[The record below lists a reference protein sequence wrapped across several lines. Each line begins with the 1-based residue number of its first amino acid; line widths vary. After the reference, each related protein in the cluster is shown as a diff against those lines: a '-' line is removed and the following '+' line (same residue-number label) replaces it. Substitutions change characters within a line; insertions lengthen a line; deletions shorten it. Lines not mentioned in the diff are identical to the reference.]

1 MHLTGTIINVATIL
15 LGGFFG
21 LLLGNRLPEKVRYTV
36 MMALGLFTFA
46 YGIRLFMQTGNSL
59 VVLISMLIG
68 VLLGEWW
75 RIEDALSHL
84 GVFLERKFNRNKGIE
99 SAKFIRGF
107 LSASLLFSIGPMAIL
122 GSIQD
127 GLTGDYNTLVIKAIM
142 DGFAA
147 IAFASSL
154 GIGVLFSSLVILV
167 YQGGLSL
174 LATQLQFIM
183 SDQVL
188 AEFSA
193 IGGIMLMGI
202 AVSSLLEVK
211 KIRVA
216 NFLPGFIILPL
227 VIWIFNFFGIYVSFQ

>member
-1 MHLTGTIINVATIL
+1 MMHLTGTVINVATIL

-21 LLLGNRLPEKVRYTV
+21 LLLGNRMPEKVRYTV
-36 MMALGLFTFA
+36 MMSLGLFTLA
-46 YGIRLFMQTGNSL
+46 YGVRLFMQTGNAL
-59 VVLISMLIG
+59 VVLICMLIG

-75 RIEDALSHL
+75 RIEDGLSHL
-84 GVFLERKFNRNKGIE
+84 GVYLEKKFNRNKGIE
-99 SAKFIRGF
+99 SAKFIHGF
-107 LSASLLFSIGPMAIL
+107 LTASLLFSIGPMAIL

-127 GLTGDYNTLVIKAIM
+127 GLTGDFNTLVIKAIM

-167 YQGGLSL
+167 YQGGISL

-202 AVSSLLEVK
+202 AVSSLLEIK

-216 NFLPGFIILPL
+216 NFLPGFIVLP
-227 VIWIFNFFGIYVSFQ
+227 VIIWIFNYFRIY

>member
-15 LGGFFG
+15 LGGFLG
-21 LLLGNRLPEKVRYTV
+21 LLLGNRLSEKVRYTV

-46 YGIRLFMQTGNSL
+46 YGIRLFMQTGNAL

-68 VLLGEWW
+68 VLLGEWG
-75 RIEDALSHL
+75 RIEDGLSYV
-84 GVFLERKFNRNKGIE
+84 GVFLEKKFNRNKGVE

-107 LSASLLFSIGPMAIL
+107 LTASLLFMIGPMAIL
-122 GSIQD
+122 GSFQD
-127 GLTGDYNTLVIKAIM
+127 GLTGDYNTLVVKSIM

-154 GIGVLFSSLVILV
+154 GIGVLFSSVVILV

-174 LATQLQFIM
+174 LATQLQPIM

-202 AVSSLLEVK
+202 AVSSLLEIK

-216 NFLPGFIILPL
+216 NFLPGFIVLPL
-227 VIWIFNFFGIYVSFQ
+227 IIWLFNLFGIY

>member
-1 MHLTGTIINVATIL
+1 MMHLTGTIINVATIL

-21 LLLGNRLPEKVRYTV
+21 LLLGNRMPEKVRYTV
-36 MMALGLFTFA
+36 MMSLGLFTLA
-46 YGIRLFMQTGNSL
+46 YGVRLFMQTGNAL

-68 VLLGEWW
+68 VLFGEWW
-75 RIEDALSHL
+75 RIEDGLSHL
-84 GVFLERKFNRNKGIE
+84 GVYLEKKFNRNKGIE
-99 SAKFIRGF
+99 SAKFIHGF
-107 LSASLLFSIGPMAIL
+107 LTASLLFSIGPMAIL

-127 GLTGDYNTLVIKAIM
+127 GLTGDFNTLVIKAIM

-167 YQGGLSL
+167 YQGGISL

-202 AVSSLLEVK
+202 AVSSLLEIK

-216 NFLPGFIILPL
+216 NFLPGFIVLP
-227 VIWIFNFFGIYVSFQ
+227 VIIWIFNYFRIY

>member
-46 YGIRLFMQTGNSL
+46 YGIRLFMQTGNAL

-107 LSASLLFSIGPMAIL
+107 LTASLLFSIGPMAIL

-154 GIGVLFSSLVILV
+154 GIGVLFSSLVIFV

-216 NFLPGFIILPL
+216 NFLPGFIVLPL
-227 VIWIFNFFGIYVSFQ
+227 VIWVFTLFGIY

>member
-1 MHLTGTIINVATIL
+1 MHITGTIINVILIL
-15 LGGFFG
+15 LGGFLG
-21 LLLGNRLPEKVRYTV
+21 LLLGNRLPEKIRYTV

-46 YGIRLFMQTGNSL
+46 YGVRLFIGTGNAL
-59 VVLISMLIG
+59 VVLISMLFG

-75 RIEDALSHL
+75 RIEDGLSHL
-84 GVFLERKFNRNKGIE
+84 GVFLEKRFNRNKGIE
-99 SAKFIRGF
+99 SGKFIRGF
-107 LSASLLFSIGPMAIL
+107 LTASLLFTIGPMAIL

-127 GLTGDYNTLVIKAIM
+127 GLTGDYNTLVIKGIM
-142 DGFAA
+142 DGFAS

-154 GIGVLFSSLVILV
+154 GVGVLFSSLIILV
-167 YQGGLSL
+167 YQGGISL

-188 AEFSA
+188 VEFSA

-202 AVSSLLEVK
+202 AIGSLLEIK

-216 NFLPGFIILPL
+216 NFLPGFVILPFI
-227 VIWIFNFFGIYVSFQ
+227 IWLFNLLGIY

>member
-21 LLLGNRLPEKVRYTV
+21 LFLGNRLPEKVRYTV

-46 YGIRLFMQTGNSL
+46 YGIRLFMQTGNAL

-107 LSASLLFSIGPMAIL
+107 LTASLLFSIGPMAIL

-154 GIGVLFSSLVILV
+154 GIGVLFSSLVILI

-216 NFLPGFIILPL
+216 NFLPGFIVLPL
-227 VIWIFNFFGIYVSFQ
+227 VIWIFNLFGIY

>member
-1 MHLTGTIINVATIL
+1 MMHLTGTIINVATIL

-46 YGIRLFMQTGNSL
+46 YGIRLFMQTGNAL

-75 RIEDALSHL
+75 RIEDALSHV
-84 GVFLERKFNRNKGIE
+84 GVFLEKKFNRNKGIE

-107 LSASLLFSIGPMAIL
+107 LTASLLFSIGPMAIL

-202 AVSSLLEVK
+202 AISSLLEVK

-216 NFLPGFIILPL
+216 NFLPGFIVLPL
-227 VIWIFNFFGIYVSFQ
+227 VIWVFNLFGIY

>member
-21 LLLGNRLPEKVRYTV
+21 LLLGNRLPEKIRYTV

-46 YGIRLFMQTGNSL
+46 YGIRLFMQTGNAL
-59 VVLISMLIG
+59 VVLVSMLIG

-84 GVFLERKFNRNKGIE
+84 GVFLERRFNRNKGIE

-107 LSASLLFSIGPMAIL
+107 LTASLLFSIGPMAIL

-167 YQGGLSL
+167 YQGGISL

-216 NFLPGFIILPL
+216 NFLPGFIVLPL
-227 VIWIFNFFGIYVSFQ
+227 VIWIFNLFGIY

>member
-46 YGIRLFMQTGNSL
+46 YGIRLFMQTGNAL

-68 VLLGEWW
+68 VLFGEWW

-84 GVFLERKFNRNKGIE
+84 GIFLERKFNRNKGIE

-107 LSASLLFSIGPMAIL
+107 LTASLLFSIGPMAIL

-183 SDQVL
+183 SDQIL

-202 AVSSLLEVK
+202 AVSSLLEIK
-211 KIRVA
+211 KIRIA

-227 VIWIFNFFGIYVSFQ
+227 VIWIFNLLGIY

>member
-15 LGGFFG
+15 VGGFFG

-46 YGIRLFMQTGNSL
+46 YGIRLFMQTGNAL

-75 RIEDALSHL
+75 RIEDGLTHL

-107 LSASLLFSIGPMAIL
+107 LTASLLFSIGPMAIL

-154 GIGVLFSSLVILV
+154 GVGVLFSSLVILV

-183 SDQVL
+183 SEQVL

-202 AVSSLLEVK
+202 AVSSLLEIK

-227 VIWIFNFFGIYVSFQ
+227 VIWVFKLLGLY

>member
-46 YGIRLFMQTGNSL
+46 YGIRLFMQTGNAL

-216 NFLPGFIILPL
+216 NFLPGFIVLPL
-227 VIWIFNFFGIYVSFQ
+227 VIWIFNLFGIY

>member
-15 LGGFFG
+15 LGGFLG
-21 LLLGNRLPEKVRYTV
+21 LLLGTRLSEKVRYTV
-36 MMALGLFTFA
+36 MMALGLFTLA
-46 YGIRLFMQTGNSL
+46 YGIRLFMDTGNAL
-59 VVLISMLIG
+59 VVLISMLFG

-75 RIEDALSHL
+75 RIEDGLSHV
-84 GVFLERKFNRNKGIE
+84 GAFLERNFNRNKGLE

-107 LSASLLFSIGPMAIL
+107 LTASLLFLIGPMAIL
-122 GSIQD
+122 GSFQD
-127 GLTGDYNTLVIKAIM
+127 GLTGDYNTLVIKSIM

-154 GIGVLFSSLVILV
+154 GVGVLFSSLPILI
-167 YQGGLSL
+167 YEGGLSL
-174 LATQLQFIM
+174 LATQLQPIM

-188 AEFSA
+188 TEFSA

-202 AVSSLLEVK
+202 AVSSLLEIK

-216 NFLPGFIILPL
+216 NFLPGFIVLPL
-227 VIWIFNFFGIYVSFQ
+227 IIWIFNLFGIY

>member
-1 MHLTGTIINVATIL
+1 MMHLTGTVINVATIL
-15 LGGFFG
+15 LWGFFG
-21 LLLGNRLPEKVRYTV
+21 LLLGNRMPEKVRYTV
-36 MMALGLFTFA
+36 MMSLGLFTLA
-46 YGIRLFMQTGNSL
+46 YGVRLFMQTGNAL

-75 RIEDALSHL
+75 LIEDGLSHI
-84 GVFLERKFNRNKGIE
+84 GVYLEKKFNRNKGIE
-99 SAKFIRGF
+99 SAKFIHGF
-107 LSASLLFSIGPMAIL
+107 LTASLLFSIGPMAIL

-127 GLTGDYNTLVIKAIM
+127 GLTGDFNTLVIKAIM

-167 YQGGLSL
+167 YQGGISL

-202 AVSSLLEVK
+202 AVSSLLEIK

-216 NFLPGFIILPL
+216 NFLPGFIVLP
-227 VIWIFNFFGIYVSFQ
+227 VIIWIFNYFRIY

>member
-46 YGIRLFMQTGNSL
+46 YGIRLFMQTGNAL

-75 RIEDALSHL
+75 RIEDGLSHL

-107 LSASLLFSIGPMAIL
+107 LTASLLFSIGPMAIL

-154 GIGVLFSSLVILV
+154 GVGVLFSSLVILV

-183 SDQVL
+183 SEQVL

-202 AVSSLLEVK
+202 AVSSLLEIK

-227 VIWIFNFFGIYVSFQ
+227 VIWIFKLLGLY

>member
-46 YGIRLFMQTGNSL
+46 YGIRLFMQTGNAL

-75 RIEDALSHL
+75 RIEDGLSHL
-84 GVFLERKFNRNKGIE
+84 GVYLEKKFNRNKGIE

-107 LSASLLFSIGPMAIL
+107 LTASLLFSIGPMAIL

-127 GLTGDYNTLVIKAIM
+127 GLTGDFNTLVIKAIM

-154 GIGVLFSSLVILV
+154 GMGVLFSSLVILV

-202 AVSSLLEVK
+202 AFSSLLEIK

-227 VIWIFNFFGIYVSFQ
+227 VIWIFNLLGIY

>member
-46 YGIRLFMQTGNSL
+46 YGIRLFMQTGNAL

-75 RIEDALSHL
+75 RIEDGLSYL
-84 GVFLERKFNRNKGIE
+84 GVFLERKFNRNKGVE

-107 LSASLLFSIGPMAIL
+107 LTASLLFSIGPMAIL

-154 GIGVLFSSLVILV
+154 GVGVLFSSLVILV

-174 LATQLQFIM
+174 LATPLQFIM
-183 SDQVL
+183 SEQVL

-202 AVSSLLEVK
+202 AVSSLLEIK

-227 VIWIFNFFGIYVSFQ
+227 VIWIFKLLGLY

>member
-46 YGIRLFMQTGNSL
+46 YGIRLFMQTGNAL

-174 LATQLQFIM
+174 LATKLQFIM

-193 IGGIMLMGI
+193 IGGIMLIGI

-216 NFLPGFIILPL
+216 NFLPGFIVLPL
-227 VIWIFNFFGIYVSFQ
+227 VIWIFNLFGIY

>member
-15 LGGFFG
+15 LGGFLG
-21 LLLGNRLPEKVRYTV
+21 LLLGNRLSEKVRYTV
-36 MMALGLFTFA
+36 MMALGLFTLA
-46 YGIRLFMQTGNSL
+46 YGIRLFMDTGNAL

-75 RIEDALSHL
+75 RIEDGLSHV
-84 GVFLERKFNRNKGIE
+84 GVFLEKKFNRKKGLE

-107 LSASLLFSIGPMAIL
+107 LTASLLFLIGPMAIL
-122 GSIQD
+122 GSFQD
-127 GLTGDYNTLVIKAIM
+127 GLTGDYNTLVIKSIM

-154 GIGVLFSSLVILV
+154 GVGVLFSSLPIFI
-167 YQGGLSL
+167 YEGGLSL
-174 LATQLQFIM
+174 LATQLQPIM

-202 AVSSLLEVK
+202 AVSSLLEIK

-216 NFLPGFIILPL
+216 NFLPGFIVLPL
-227 VIWIFNFFGIYVSFQ
+227 IIWIFNLFGIY

>member
-46 YGIRLFMQTGNSL
+46 YGIRLFMQTGNAL

-84 GVFLERKFNRNKGIE
+84 GVFLERKFNMNKGIE

-107 LSASLLFSIGPMAIL
+107 LSASLLFSNGPMAIL

-193 IGGIMLMGI
+193 IGGIMLIGI

-216 NFLPGFIILPL
+216 NFLPGFIVLPL
-227 VIWIFNFFGIYVSFQ
+227 VIWIFNLFGIY

>member
-1 MHLTGTIINVATIL
+1 MHVTGTIINVILIL
-15 LGGFFG
+15 LGGFLG
-21 LLLGNRLPEKVRYTV
+21 LLLGNRLSEKIRYTV

-46 YGIRLFMQTGNSL
+46 YGVRLFIDSGNAL
-59 VVLISMLIG
+59 VVLISMLFG

-75 RIEDALSHL
+75 RIEDGLSHL
-84 GVFLERKFNRNKGIE
+84 GVFLEKRFNRNKGIE
-99 SAKFIRGF
+99 SGKFIRGF
-107 LSASLLFSIGPMAIL
+107 LTASLLFTIGPMAIL

-127 GLTGDYNTLVIKAIM
+127 GLTGDFNTLVIKGIM
-142 DGFAA
+142 DGFAS

-154 GIGVLFSSLVILV
+154 GVGVLFSSLVILF
-167 YQGGLSL
+167 YQGALSL

-188 AEFSA
+188 IEFSA

-202 AVSSLLEVK
+202 AISSLLEVK

-216 NFLPGFIILPL
+216 NFLPGFVVLPL
-227 VIWIFNFFGIYVSFQ
+227 VVWLFNLLGIY

>member
-1 MHLTGTIINVATIL
+1 MHITGTVINFIL
-15 LGGFFG
+15 ILIGGFLG
-21 LLLGNRLPEKVRYTV
+21 LLLGNRLPEKIRYTV

-46 YGIRLFMQTGNSL
+46 YGVRLFMGTGNAL

-75 RIEDALSHL
+75 RIEDGLSHL
-84 GVFLERKFNRNKGIE
+84 GIFLEKHFNRNQGIE
-99 SAKFIRGF
+99 SGKFIRGF
-107 LSASLLFSIGPMAIL
+107 LTASLLFTIGPMAIL

-127 GLTGDYNTLVIKAIM
+127 GLTGDFNTLVIKGIM
-142 DGFAA
+142 DGFAS

-154 GIGVLFSSLVILV
+154 GVGVLFSSLVILI
-167 YQGGLSL
+167 YQGGISL

-183 SDQVL
+183 NDQVL
-188 AEFSA
+188 VEFSA

-202 AVSSLLEVK
+202 AISSLLEIK

-216 NFLPGFIILPL
+216 NFLPGFLVLPL
-227 VIWIFNFFGIYVSFQ
+227 VIWLFNLLGLY

>member
-1 MHLTGTIINVATIL
+1 
-15 LGGFFG
+15 
-21 LLLGNRLPEKVRYTV
+21 
-36 MMALGLFTFA
+36 
-46 YGIRLFMQTGNSL
+46 
-59 VVLISMLIG
+59 
-68 VLLGEWW
+68 
-75 RIEDALSHL
+75 
-84 GVFLERKFNRNKGIE
+84 
-99 SAKFIRGF
+99 
-107 LSASLLFSIGPMAIL
+107 
-122 GSIQD
+122 
-127 GLTGDYNTLVIKAIM
+127 M

-193 IGGIMLMGI
+193 IGGIMLIGI

-216 NFLPGFIILPL
+216 NFLPGFIVLPL
-227 VIWIFNFFGIYVSFQ
+227 VIWIFNLFGIY

>member
-1 MHLTGTIINVATIL
+1 L
-15 LGGFFG
+15 G

-46 YGIRLFMQTGNSL
+46 YGIRLFMQTGNVL
-59 VVLISMLIG
+59 IVLISMLIG

-75 RIEDALSHL
+75 RIEDGLSHL
-84 GVFLERKFNRNKGIE
+84 GVFLERKFNRKNGVE

-107 LSASLLFSIGPMAIL
+107 LAASLLFIIGPMAIL
-122 GSIQD
+122 GSFQD
-127 GLTGDYNTLVIKAIM
+127 GLTGDYNTLVIKSIM

-154 GIGVLFSSLVILV
+154 GIGVLFSSVVILA

-174 LATQLQFIM
+174 LATQLQPIM
-183 SDQVL
+183 SNQVL

-202 AVSSLLEVK
+202 AVSSLLEIK

-216 NFLPGFIILPL
+216 NFLPGFIVLPL
-227 VIWIFNFFGIYVSFQ
+227 IIWLFNLLRIY

>member
-1 MHLTGTIINVATIL
+1 MHITGTIINVILIL
-15 LGGFFG
+15 LGGFLG
-21 LLLGNRLPEKVRYTV
+21 LLLGNRLSEKIRYTV

-46 YGIRLFMQTGNSL
+46 YGVRLFIDSGNAL
-59 VVLISMLIG
+59 VVLISMLFG

-75 RIEDALSHL
+75 RLEDGLSHL
-84 GVFLERKFNRNKGIE
+84 GVFLEKRFNRNKSIE
-99 SAKFIRGF
+99 SGKFIRGF
-107 LSASLLFSIGPMAIL
+107 LTASLLFTIGPMAIL

-127 GLTGDYNTLVIKAIM
+127 GLTGDFNTLVIKGIM
-142 DGFAA
+142 DGFAS

-154 GIGVLFSSLVILV
+154 GVGVLFSSLVILF
-167 YQGGLSL
+167 YQGGISL

-188 AEFSA
+188 IEFSA

-202 AVSSLLEVK
+202 AISSLLEVK

-216 NFLPGFIILPL
+216 NFLPGFVVLPL
-227 VIWIFNFFGIYVSFQ
+227 IIWIFNLLGIY

>member
-1 MHLTGTIINVATIL
+1 MMHLTGTIINVATIL

-21 LLLGNRLPEKVRYTV
+21 LFLGNRLPEKVRYTV

-46 YGIRLFMQTGNSL
+46 YGIRLFMQTGNAL

-107 LSASLLFSIGPMAIL
+107 LTASLLFSIGPMAIL

-154 GIGVLFSSLVILV
+154 GIGVLFSSLVILI

-216 NFLPGFIILPL
+216 NFLPGFIVLPL
-227 VIWIFNFFGIYVSFQ
+227 VIWIFNLFGIY

>member
-46 YGIRLFMQTGNSL
+46 YGIRLFMQTGNAL

-107 LSASLLFSIGPMAIL
+107 LTASLLFSIGPMAIL

-127 GLTGDYNTLVIKAIM
+127 GLIGDYNTLVIKAIM

-154 GIGVLFSSLVILV
+154 GIGVLFSSLVILI

-227 VIWIFNFFGIYVSFQ
+227 VIWIFNLFGIY

>member
-46 YGIRLFMQTGNSL
+46 YGIRLFMQTGNAL
-59 VVLISMLIG
+59 VVLVSMLIG

-107 LSASLLFSIGPMAIL
+107 LTASLLFSIGPMAIL

-202 AVSSLLEVK
+202 AVSSLLEMK

-216 NFLPGFIILPL
+216 NFLPGFIVLPL
-227 VIWIFNFFGIYVSFQ
+227 VIWIFNLLGIF

>member
-46 YGIRLFMQTGNSL
+46 YGIRLFMQTGNAL

-193 IGGIMLMGI
+193 IGGIMLIGI

-216 NFLPGFIILPL
+216 NLLPGFIVLPL
-227 VIWIFNFFGIYVSFQ
+227 VIWIFNLFGIY

>member
-1 MHLTGTIINVATIL
+1 MHLTGTVINVATIL

-46 YGIRLFMQTGNSL
+46 YGIRLFMQTGNAL

-107 LSASLLFSIGPMAIL
+107 LTASLLFSIGPMAIL

-216 NFLPGFIILPL
+216 NFLPGFIVLPL
-227 VIWIFNFFGIYVSFQ
+227 VIWVFTLFGIY

>member
-46 YGIRLFMQTGNSL
+46 YGIRLFMQTGNAL

-84 GVFLERKFNRNKGIE
+84 GVFLERKFNRKKGIE

-107 LSASLLFSIGPMAIL
+107 LTASLLFSIGPMAIL

-154 GIGVLFSSLVILV
+154 GIGVLFSSLVIFV

-216 NFLPGFIILPL
+216 NFLPGFIVLPL
-227 VIWIFNFFGIYVSFQ
+227 VIWVFTLFGIY

>member
-1 MHLTGTIINVATIL
+1 MMHLTGTIINVATIL

-21 LLLGNRLPEKVRYTV
+21 LLLGNRMPEKVRYTV
-36 MMALGLFTFA
+36 MMSLGLFTLA
-46 YGIRLFMQTGNSL
+46 YGVRLFMQTGNAL
-59 VVLISMLIG
+59 VFLISMLIG

-75 RIEDALSHL
+75 RIEDGLSHL
-84 GVFLERKFNRNKGIE
+84 GVYLEKKFNRNKGIE
-99 SAKFIRGF
+99 SAKFIHGF
-107 LSASLLFSIGPMAIL
+107 LTASLLFSIGPMAIL

-127 GLTGDYNTLVIKAIM
+127 GLTGDFNTLVIKAIM

-167 YQGGLSL
+167 YQGGISL

-202 AVSSLLEVK
+202 AVSSLLEIK

-216 NFLPGFIILPL
+216 NFLPGFIVLP
-227 VIWIFNFFGIYVSFQ
+227 VIIWIFNYFRIY

>member
-193 IGGIMLMGI
+193 IGGIMLIGI

-216 NFLPGFIILPL
+216 NFLPGFIVLPL
-227 VIWIFNFFGIYVSFQ
+227 VIWIFNLFGIY

>member
-46 YGIRLFMQTGNSL
+46 YGIRLFMQTGNAL

-167 YQGGLSL
+167 YQGGLSI

-193 IGGIMLMGI
+193 IGGIMLIGI

-216 NFLPGFIILPL
+216 NFLPGFIVLPL
-227 VIWIFNFFGIYVSFQ
+227 VIWIFNLFGIY

>member
-1 MHLTGTIINVATIL
+1 MHITGTLINVATIL
-15 LGGFFG
+15 VGGFLG
-21 LLLGNRLPEKVRYTV
+21 LLLGNKLPEKVRYTV
-36 MMALGLFTFA
+36 MMSIGLFTFA
-46 YGIRLFMQTGNSL
+46 YGISLFLQTGNAL
-59 VVLISMLIG
+59 VVLISLLLG
-68 VLLGEWW
+68 VLFGEWW
-75 RIEDALSHL
+75 RIEDGLTHL

-107 LSASLLFSIGPMAIL
+107 LTSSLLFSIGPMAIL

-127 GLTGDYNTLVIKAIM
+127 GLTGDFNTLAIKAIL

-202 AVSSLLEVK
+202 AVSSLLEMK
-211 KIRVA
+211 KIRVG
-216 NFLPGFIILPL
+216 NFLPGFIVLPI
-227 VIWIFNFFGIYVSFQ
+227 VIWLFNLFGLY

>member
-1 MHLTGTIINVATIL
+1 MMHITGTIINIATIL
-15 LGGFFG
+15 LGGFIG
-21 LLLGNRLPEKVRYTV
+21 LIIGNRLPEKIRYTL
-36 MMALGLFTFA
+36 MMTLGLFTFA
-46 YGIRLFMQTGNSL
+46 YGIRLFMQTGNAL
-59 VVLISMLIG
+59 VVLISLLIG

-75 RIEDALSHL
+75 KIEDLL
-84 GVFLERKFNRNKGIE
+84 GKLGILLEKKFNRNKSVDSG
-99 SAKFIRGF
+99 KFIRGF
-107 LSASLLFSIGPMAIL
+107 LTASLLFCIGPMAVL

-127 GLTGDYNTLVIKAIM
+127 GLTGDFNTLAIKAIM
-142 DGFAA
+142 DGISS

-202 AVSSLLEVK
+202 AISSLLEIK

-216 NFLPGFIILPL
+216 NFLPGFIILPII
-227 VIWIFNFFGIYVSFQ
+227 IWIFTSLNIY